1 MSDTEDK
8 KPEGG
13 AEPITIRVKD
23 QNGEETMFKVKR
35 STKMA
40 KVFNAYAGKKGID
53 VASMR
58 FMLDGEA
65 VDFDSTP
72 EALDLEDNDQIDC
85 FLQQVGGA
93 SDEEGAGDAK
103 SEDAPITIRVKDQ
116 TGEETMFKIKKS
128 TKMKKVFEA
137 YASRKGV
144 DVAALRFLLDGE
156 RISETDSPKMLEL
169 EDEDQID
176 CVLQQLGGCL

>member
-1 MSDTEDK
+1 MHTHTPYLHSLWY
-8 KPEGG
+8 
-13 AEPITIRVKD
+13 
-23 QNGEETMFKVKR
+23 
-35 STKMA
+35 S
-40 KVFNAYAGKKGID
+40 AYAGKKGID

-103 SEDAPITIRVKDQ
+103 TEDAPITIRVKDQ

-128 TKMKKVFEA
+128 TKMKKV
-137 YASRKGV
+137 
-144 DVAALRFLLDGE
+144 
-156 RISETDSPKMLEL
+156 SEE
-169 EDEDQID
+169 
-176 CVLQQLGGCL
+176 